1 MKTLQQFLSKHLP
14 IEKKVY
20 THTRIGNKSLGVYG
34 GVYDISVDDTAM
46 FHKLYH
52 QSVFVKKKF
61 AFLTESQYKEA
72 GVILIDLDLKYKS
85 DVEVRQHTES
95 HIMDIVNVYLKH
107 IAELMKV
114 KDKTE
119 FPIWVL
125 EKPHMN
131 TSLPHITKDGIHI
144 VIGIHM
150 PRALQMILRERV
162 LADIADVLDGLEL
175 ENDIDNI
182 VDISVTR
189 GGLWQMYGSRKPGH
203 EAYELAYYYNAEYE
217 NNEWSALDIV
227 DISQV
232 NHLNLIGAISA
243 RNNGHIVY
251 EVSDKAFDEYTKRK
265 NSIKNKKVRKAP
277 PTSGVNYYKSIDYS
291 KIKNKEQLVEL
302 QKNFLEGLAT
312 NRYHKLKETHQFT
325 MILSSKYYDN
335 YDDWLRVG
343 FALHNTDLRLFLTW
357 LSFSAQSEKFSFD
370 NINSHWNIWQNMRDE
385 GVTER
390 SIMYW
395 ARECSPV
402 EYQKIREGTI
412 DYFCEECITHK
423 TDHSTALVLY
433 NMYKGQ
439 YVCASIKHKTW
450 FEFENHKWVE
460 IDSGTTLREKIS
472 RGLMK
477 TFSVKMGFIK
487 DAFAHGATESN
498 QTSVEQSAKQNKI
511 GIIMQLLTK
520 MGNVDG
526 KNRIMREAQELFYD
540 RNFMDKLDANP
551 YLLHFKNGVFDFN
564 ERVFRNG
571 RSDDYISLSTGHEYV
586 AFNAKDDEHVQY
598 AKQINLFFEHVFV
611 DKELR
616 RYMWEHLAST
626 LIGTNENE
634 TFNIY
639 NGCGRNGKS
648 KIVDFMSKVLGQLK
662 GVVPISLVTRKR
674 GESGKAS
681 PEIAALRGIRYA
693 VMQEPSKNDKINE
706 GQMKE
711 LTGGDTIQAR
721 ALFKD
726 PIEFKPQFKL
736 VVCTNNLFDIES
748 NDDGTWRRIRVC
760 EFLSKFKKNP
770 STEAQDRE
778 FKGIHP
784 SKLLAK
790 FDEWLPI
797 FTAMLVAVC
806 LKKMGV
812 VDDCELVLRASNK
825 YRGSQDYL
833 GKFFLEA
840 IEKADDSTKLT
851 LSHAYGAFGDWYTN
865 MGYGRKVPKRPELR
879 GQLEKKLGIYPK
891 GGWRGY
897 KLQSPDY

>member
-1 MKTLQQFLSKHLP
+1 MKSLKHFLSNHLP
-14 IEKKVY
+14 TDKKVY
-20 THTRIGNKSLGVYG
+20 THTRIGDKSLGVYG
-34 GVYDISVDDTAM
+34 GVYNISLEDTPM

-52 QSVFVKKKF
+52 KSVFVDKKF
-61 AFLTESQYKEA
+61 EFLTEAQYKEA

-85 DVEVRQHTES
+85 DIDERQHTET
-95 HIMDIVNVYLKH
+95 HIVDILQVYLKH
-107 IAELMKV
+107 IAALMKV

-131 TSLPHITKDGIHI
+131 TSLPHITKDGIHV

-150 PRALQMILRERV
+150 PRVLQMMLRERV
-162 LADIADVLDGLEL
+162 LTDIQEVFQDLEL
-175 ENDIDNI
+175 ENDIDNV

-203 EAYELAYYYNAEYE
+203 EAYQLVYYYNAEYE
-217 NNEWSALDIV
+217 NNEWSALDVV
-227 DISQV
+227 DISQI
-232 NHLNLIGAISA
+232 NQLELIGKISA
-243 RNNGHIVY
+243 RNNSHIVY
-251 EVSDKAFDEYTKRK
+251 EVSDEAISEYTKRK
-265 NSIKNKKVRKAP
+265 NSIKNKKVRKPLVSMDAGFYQ
-277 PTSGVNYYKSIDYS
+277 TIDYS
-291 KIKNKEQLVEL
+291 KVNNKEQLDEL
-302 QKNFLEGLAT
+302 QKNFIGALT
-312 NRYHKLKETHQFT
+312 TKDHKLKETHQFT
-325 MILSSKYYDN
+325 MILSEKYYNN
-335 YDDWLRVG
+335 YDEWLRVG
-343 FALHNTDLRLFLTW
+343 FALHNTDPRLFLSW
-357 LSFSAQSEKFSFD
+357 LYFSSQSDKFNFD
-370 NINSHWNIWQNMRDE
+370 DIPSHWSMWKNMRDD
-385 GVTER
+385 GVTDR

-395 ARECSPV
+395 ARECNPA
-402 EYQKIREGTI
+402 EYDKIRKETI
-412 DYFCEECITHK
+412 DYFIEDSVGRK
-423 TDHSTALVLY
+423 TDHSMALVLY
-433 NMYKGQ
+433 NMFKGQ

-450 FEFENHKWVE
+450 FEFENHKWIE

-472 RGLMK
+472 TSLAGV
-477 TFSVKMGFIK
+477 FSKKMWLIK
-487 DAFAHGATESN
+487 EALTSGEIETQEQQAQNSKLAT
-498 QTSVEQSAKQNKI
+498 
-511 GIIMQLLTK
+511 LLSLAQK

-526 KNRIMREAQELFYD
+526 KNKIMREAQELFYD
-540 RNFMDKLDANP
+540 RDFMDKLDANP
-551 YLLHFKNGVFDFN
+551 YLLHFKNGIFDFH
-564 ERVFRNG
+564 EKVFRDG
-571 RSDDYISLSTGHEYV
+571 RSDDYISLSTNHNYV
-586 AFNAKDDEHVQY
+586 AFETENPSHVQH
-598 AKQINLFFEHVFV
+598 AKEINLFFEHVFV
-611 DKELR
+611 DNELR

-760 EFLSKFKKNP
+760 EFLSKFKKKP
-770 STEAQDRE
+770 SEDPKDRE

-784 SKLLAK
+784 TKLLSK
-790 FDEWLPI
+790 FDEWLPV
-797 FTAMLVAVC
+797 FTSMLIDKC
-806 LKKMGV
+806 LKTMGV
-812 VDDCELVLRASNK
+812 VEDCEMVLRASNK

-840 IEKADDSTKLT
+840 IKKDDGGVLT
-851 LSHAYGAFGDWYTN
+851 LSHAYGSFSEWYTN

-897 KLQSPDY
+897 KLRDPDY

>member
-1 MKTLQQFLSKHLP
+1 MKSLDQFLSEHFAP
-14 IEKKVY
+14 DKKVF
-20 THTRIGNKSLGVYG
+20 THTRIGDKGLGVHG
-34 GVYDISVDDTAM
+34 GKYTISVDDVPM

-52 QSVFVKKKF
+52 KKVFIKKKME
-61 AFLTESQYKEA
+61 FLTEAQNKDS

-85 DVEVRQHTES
+85 EIEERQHTET
-95 HIMDIVNVYLKH
+95 HIVDIVHVYLKH
-107 IAELMKV
+107 IAKLMKV

-125 EKPHMN
+125 EKPHVN

-144 VIGIHM
+144 VIGINM
-150 PRALQMILRERV
+150 PRVLQIMLRERV
-162 LADIADVLDGLEL
+162 VPDIKDVLDDLGL
-175 ENDIDNI
+175 ENDIDNV

-203 EAYELAYYYNAEYE
+203 EAYELAYYYNAEFE
-217 NNEWSALDIV
+217 NEEWSALDIV
-227 DISQV
+227 DVSQV
-232 NHLNLIGAISA
+232 NKLELLGKISA
-243 RNNGHIVY
+243 QNPGHITY
-251 EVSDKAFDEYTKRK
+251 EVNDDVIDEYTKRK
-265 NSIKNKKVRKAP
+265 NTMKNKKIRKATAP
-277 PTSGVNYYKSIDYS
+277 SSGLLYGTMDYS
-291 KIKNKEQLVEL
+291 KITNHEQLASL
-302 QKNFLEGLAT
+302 INTFLEALSM
-312 NRYHKLKETHQFT
+312 RDHKLKETHQYT
-325 MILSSKYYDN
+325 MVLTDKYYNN
-335 YDDWLRVG
+335 YDEWLRVG
-343 FALHNTDLRLFLTW
+343 FALHNTDRRLFLSW
-357 LSFSAQSEKFSFD
+357 ISFSAQSEKFSFD
-370 NINSHWNIWQNMRDE
+370 EISSHWNMWQNMRDE

-395 ARECSPV
+395 ARECCPDKY
-402 EYQKIREGTI
+402 EKIRKDTI
-412 DYFCEECITHK
+412 DYFIEKCMDNK
-423 TDHSTALVLY
+423 TDHSMALVLY

-439 YVCASIKHKTW
+439 YVCASIKHRTW
-450 FEFENHKWVE
+450 FEFEKHKWVE
-460 IDSGTTLREKIS
+460 VDSGTTLRQKIS
-472 RGLMK
+472 TELSG
-477 TFSVKMGFIK
+477 
-487 DAFAHGATESN
+487 AFN
-498 QTSVEQSAKQNKI
+498 LKI
-511 GIIMQLLTK
+511 NIYKEELTADGCGDDKKLILQGKIMALVNLAGK
-520 MGNVDG
+520 AGMVDG
-526 KNRIMREAQELFYD
+526 KNKIMREAQELFYD
-540 RNFMDKLDANP
+540 RDFMDKLDSNP
-551 YLLHFKNGVFDFN
+551 YLLHFNNGVFDFT
-564 ERVFRNG
+564 ERCFRSG
-571 RSDDYISLSTGHEYV
+571 RSDDYISLTTGQDYI
-586 AFNAKDDEHVQY
+586 AFDAKNAEHV
-598 AKQINLFFEHVFV
+598 KKSKEITEFFEHVFV

-721 ALFKD
+721 ALFKE

-736 VVCTNNLFDIES
+736 VVCTNNLFEIES

-760 EFLSKFKKNP
+760 EFLSKFKKSP
-770 STEAQDRE
+770 SEDTKDRE

-784 SKLLAK
+784 TKLLAK
-790 FDEWLPI
+790 FDGWVHV
-797 FTAMLVAVC
+797 FTGMLIDIC

-812 VDDCELVLRASNK
+812 VDDCEMVLRASNR

-833 GKFFLEA
+833 GKFFIEA
-840 IEKADDSTKLT
+840 IEKKDGATLT
-851 LSHAYGAFGDWYTN
+851 LSHAYGAFTDWYTS

-897 KLQSPDY
+897 KLREPDF

>member
-1 MKTLQQFLSKHLP
+1 MKTLQQFLSQHSTT
-14 IEKKVY
+14 EKKFI
-20 THTRIGNKSLGVYG
+20 THTRIGDTSLGVYG
-34 GVYDISVDDTAM
+34 GSYNICLESTPM
-46 FHKLYH
+46 FYKLYH
-52 QSVFVKKKF
+52 KSVFVNKRQE
-61 AFLTESQYKEA
+61 FLTEAQNKA
-72 GVILIDLDLKYKS
+72 GGILVDLDLKYKPNI
-85 DVEVRQHTES
+85 DERQHTES
-95 HIMDIVNVYLKH
+95 HIVDIVHVYLKH

-150 PRALQMILRERV
+150 PRALQMMLRERV
-162 LADIADVLDGLEL
+162 LTDIANVLDGLEL
-175 ENDIDNI
+175 ENDINNI

-203 EAYELAYYYNAEYE
+203 EAYELAYYYNAEYV

-227 DISQV
+227 DISKI
-232 NHLNLIGAISA
+232 NKLELMAKISA
-243 RNNGHIVY
+243 RNIGHIVY
-251 EVSDKAFDEYTKRK
+251 EVSDKEFDEYTKRK

-277 PTSGVNYYKSIDYS
+277 VSSGAIFYQAIDYS
-291 KIKNKEQLVEL
+291 KIKNQEQLDGL
-302 QKNFLEGLAT
+302 QKSFLEGLT
-312 NRYHKLKETHQFT
+312 IEYHKLKETHQFT
-325 MILSSKYYDN
+325 MILSAKYYDN

-343 FALHNTDLRLFLTW
+343 FALHNTDPRLFLTW
-357 LSFSAQSEKFSFD
+357 LSFSTQSDKFSFD
-370 NINSHWNIWQNMRDE
+370 NIYSHWHMWQNMRDE

-395 ARECSPV
+395 ARECNPA
-402 EYQKIREGTI
+402 EYDKIRTQTT
-412 DYFCEECITHK
+412 DYFIDESVSRK
-423 TDHSTALVLY
+423 TDHSMALVLY
-433 NMYKGQ
+433 NMFKGQ
-439 YVCASIKHKTW
+439 YICASIKHKTW

-460 IDSGTTLREKIS
+460 IDSGTTLRANIS
-472 RGLMK
+472 KRLSRA
-477 TFSVKMGFIK
+477 FSVKIGVLK
-487 DAFAHGATESN
+487 DTITSTNPPTPEENAAMQSKILTMSN
-498 QTSVEQSAKQNKI
+498 LV
-511 GIIMQLLTK
+511 TK

-564 ERVFRNG
+564 EKVFRNG
-571 RSDDYISLSTGHEYV
+571 RSDDYISLSTGHDYV
-586 AFNAKDDEHVQY
+586 PFNDKDDEHVQH

-760 EFLSKFKKNP
+760 EFLSKFKKKP
-770 STEAQDRE
+770 SKVLKHRE

-790 FDEWLPI
+790 FDEWVPV
-797 FTAMLVAVC
+797 FTSMLVDVC

-812 VDDCELVLRASNK
+812 VDDCEMVLRASNK

-840 IEKADDSTKLT
+840 IEKADDSDKLT

-897 KLQSPDY
+897 KLQSPDI

>member
-1 MKTLQQFLSKHLP
+1 MKSLAQFLNNHKP
-14 IEKKVY
+14 TEKKVY
-20 THTRIGNKSLGVYG
+20 THTRIGDKSLGVYA
-34 GVYDISVDDTAM
+34 GVYNISLDDTPM

-52 QSVFVKKKF
+52 KSVFVDKKF
-61 AFLTESQYKEA
+61 EFLTEAQYKD
-72 GVILIDLDLKYKS
+72 GGGILIDLDLKYKS
-85 DVEVRQHTES
+85 EIEDRQHTET
-95 HIMDIVNVYLKH
+95 HIVDIVEIYLKH
-107 IAELMKV
+107 IAVLMKV
-114 KDKTE
+114 EDQTE

-150 PRALQMILRERV
+150 PRVLQMMLRERV
-162 LADIADVLDGLEL
+162 LSDIANVLEGLGL

-217 NNEWSALDIV
+217 NNEWSALDVV
-227 DISQV
+227 DISKI
-232 NHLNLIGAISA
+232 NHLELIGKLSA
-243 RNNGHIVY
+243 RNNSHIVY
-251 EVSDKAFDEYTKRK
+251 QVNDDVLEEYTKRK
-265 NSIKNKKVRKAP
+265 DSLKNKKIRK
-277 PTSGVNYYKSIDYS
+277 PTTSMGSTLYQSIDYS
-291 KIKNKEQLVEL
+291 KIKNKKQLDEL
-302 QKNFLEGLAT
+302 QNNFLEGLT
-312 NRYHKLKETHQFT
+312 IKDHQIKETHKFT
-325 MILSSKYYDN
+325 MILSANYYDN
-335 YDDWLRVG
+335 YDEWLRVG
-343 FALHNTDLRLFLTW
+343 FALHNTDPRLFLSW
-357 LSFSAQSEKFSFD
+357 LSFSSQSEKFNFD
-370 NINSHWNIWQNMRDE
+370 DIPSHWGMWQNMRDD
-385 GVTER
+385 GVTDR

-395 ARECSPV
+395 ARECNFT
-402 EYQKIREGTI
+402 EYDKIRKETI
-412 DYFCEECITHK
+412 DYFIEDSVSRR
-423 TDHSTALVLY
+423 TDHSMALVLY
-433 NMYKGQ
+433 NMFKGQ

-450 FEFENHKWVE
+450 FEFTKHKWVE

-472 RGLMK
+472 KELAA
-477 TFSVKMGFIK
+477 TYSQKMWLIK
-487 DAFAHGATESN
+487 EIISGGQEQNIDAM
-498 QTSVEQSAKQNKI
+498 QNKLNV
-511 GIIMQLLTK
+511 LLSLAQK

-526 KNRIMREAQELFYD
+526 KNKIMREAQELFYD
-540 RNFMDKLDANP
+540 RDFMDKLDANP
-551 YLLHFKNGVFDFN
+551 YLLHFTNGIFDFN
-564 ERVFRNG
+564 EKAFRNG
-571 RSDDYISLSTGHEYV
+571 RSDDYLSLSTGHDYI
-586 AFNAKDDEHVQY
+586 AFDSKNKEH
-598 AKQINLFFEHVFV
+598 KQFVKEINLFFEHVFV
-611 DKELR
+611 DKDLR

-760 EFLSKFKKNP
+760 EFLSKFKKSP
-770 STEAQDRE
+770 SEDPKDRE

-784 SKLLAK
+784 TKLLAK
-790 FDEWLPI
+790 FDQWLPV
-797 FTAMLVAVC
+797 FTSMLIDKC
-806 LKKMGV
+806 LDTMGV
-812 VDDCELVLRASNK
+812 VTDCEMVLRASNK

-833 GKFFLEA
+833 GKFFLES
-840 IEKADDSTKLT
+840 IEKDEAGVLT
-851 LSHAYGAFGDWYTN
+851 LSHAYGSFSEWYTN

-879 GQLEKKLGIYPK
+879 AQLEKKLGIYPK

-897 KLQSPDY
+897 KLRPPTY